1 MFRFKGKKGLEKGY
15 SQAEELIKDKDRMER
30 FLQKLEKKLA
40 RVPIVGSKLSNVPVL
55 ASLLRSYVRKEYTE
69 LPMGSVIAIAS
80 ALIYFVSPID
90 FLPDLLPA
98 IGYADDAA
106 VITAC
111 LSMIDS
117 DVEDYKRWRQDKG
130 KNLI

>member
-1 MFRFKGKKGLEKGY
+1 MFNFRGKNRLEKGY
-15 SQAEELIKDKDRMER
+15 DKAEELIKDKDKMER

-40 RVPIVGSKLSNVPVL
+40 RVPVVGSKLSSVPVL
-55 ASLLRSYVRKEYTE
+55 ASLLRSYVRKEYRE
-69 LPMGSVIAIAS
+69 LPIGSVVAIAS
-80 ALIYFVSPID
+80 ALLYFVSPID

-111 LSMIDS
+111 LSLIDS
-117 DVEDYKRWRQDKG
+117 DVEDYKRWREANG
-130 KNLI
+130 KKLV